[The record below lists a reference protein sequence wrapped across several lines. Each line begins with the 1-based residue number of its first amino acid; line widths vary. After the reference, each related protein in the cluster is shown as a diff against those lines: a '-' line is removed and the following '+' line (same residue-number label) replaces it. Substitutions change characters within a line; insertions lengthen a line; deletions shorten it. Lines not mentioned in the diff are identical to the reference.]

1 MKFTRKY
8 TLIDWLFVLCGG
20 KFFFDWILPTNPSS
34 KNPMWF
40 MFKYGSKIKGD
51 VCTSR
56 ILMCYNLTIIH
67 LSFAVLYTIFLN
79 GFFTIENILINIYP
93 IIVQLYIYYRCKTI
107 QNFRT
112 NQNFFTPIKQI
123 I

>member
-8 TLIDWLFVLCGG
+8 TLVDWLFVLCGG

-34 KNPMWF
+34 KNILWF
-40 MFKYGSKIKGD
+40 MFKYGPKMQGD

-56 ILMCYNLTIIH
+56 IEICYILIIIH
-67 LSFAVLYTIFLN
+67 IGFAVLFTFLN
-79 GFFTIENILINIYP
+79 GFFTIGNILVNIYP

-107 QNFRT
+107 KNFRT
-112 NQNFFTPIKQI
+112 NKFFYSS
-123 I
+123 